1 MPNRFQKGTGLA
13 GSGAG
18 IGMMVG
24 GPIGAAIGGGLGF
37 LGGLFSGSDKEPEY
51 VSPSFADINLQNEN
65 PELYAE
71 LMRMQAMSDQA
82 EQMYNQRRAGMTY
95 GERQGLNE
103 AMSNQ
108 AQQQANQGLLGSSA
122 GAAMQAD
129 AEARLRDQI
138 QQRAF
143 QEQQALFN
151 NLAQQRAAKAN
162 ALMAAQNQIMG
173 LKTHGADVNY
183 NQAMAEDQ
191 AANQFYSGLF
201 NGGLGMLGQYQNM
214 QGLKDIAKMQYGQLG
229 PNELPTNIPA
239 GIPSEG
245 PGTQYYGGVPGY
257 SSSGGT
263 FNYNPYAKP
272 LPYGT
277 YGV

>member
-1 MPNRFQKGTGLA
+1 MPNKFQKAAGGASTGAAIGSVIPGVGTA
-13 GSGAG
+13 VGAG
-18 IGMMVG
+18 IGG
-24 GPIGAAIGGGLGF
+24 LLGF
-37 LGGLFSGSDKEPEY
+37 FMGSDKEPEY
-51 VSPSFADINLQNEN
+51 ISPSFADINLKNEN

-71 LMRMQAMSDQA
+71 LMRLQAMSDQA
-82 EQMYNQRRAGMTY
+82 EAMYNQRRAGMTY
-95 GERQGLNE
+95 SERQGLEE
-103 AMSNQ
+103 AMGNQ

-143 QEQQALFN
+143 QEQQALFGN
-151 NLAQQRAAKAN
+151 MAQQRAAKAN

-173 LKTHGADVNY
+173 LKTHGADINY
-183 NQAMAEDQ
+183 NQAMAEEQ

-214 QGLKDIAKMQYGQLG
+214 QGMKDIANMQYGQLG

-239 GIPSEG
+239 GLMSEG
-245 PGTQYYGGVPGY
+245 PSAPQYYGGVPSY
-257 SSSGGT
+257 NSPGGMPS
-263 FNYNPYAKP
+263 YNPSVP
-272 LPYGT
+272 FWMRG
-277 YGV
+277 